1 MKKLL
6 ILIATIL
13 LQANSGFA
21 QNNFYYKYKEKKLL
35 DIDQKK
41 LSVKFSKELNLRGM
55 KNIVDKTE
63 KFIPEKSRRVSNNI
77 LLVESKTFE
86 DLEIA
91 VNSLLNESDVIS
103 VQRVFSTKDEQVELY
118 FDDEICVQFIDG
130 VPQDEIN
137 QLIKYHNLKVTYKSS
152 VAPFYIFRINRG
164 NDALKVSNQIAVKN
178 NILFAHPNFYSDALK
193 KNHNPEDE
201 YYKRQF
207 NFNNTG
213 QATRRGT
220 ATVGADIKMPLAW
233 DISLGSSSIQV
244 TVLDDGLDL
253 NHEDI
258 SSSKIIQG
266 YDFADDDNNVQ
277 PVGENAHG
285 TNCSGLIAAD
295 HNYVGIAGISPN
307 SKLQMMK
314 IFDDNGNGAAGGDI
328 ARAIDSAWIQG
339 ADVLSNS
346 WGYSTAD
353 TNFIPAIREALVRAT
368 TQGRDGKGCVVVFA
382 AGNTANRQNNNVGW
396 VNFPGN
402 IASVITVGASDRN
415 DEVAFYSPNSDP
427 TENIYIDLVAP
438 SHRAYIS
445 QIETE
450 GLEIWSTDI
459 MGTDGYNS
467 GTQDTMAGDPNGH
480 YDGNFGGTSAAC
492 PQVAGAAALLLAM
505 DAEQTRSEI
514 YDILIST
521 ADKVGGYNYSIVTE
535 RPGASLELGFGRL
548 NVYQALKQ
556 LPYRVIVDQK
566 KSDGSS
572 YGTIGHW
579 ETNNFFNYSV
589 PDTFF
594 FKEGETEVLRGSQEL
609 LLNPGQ
615 KYKEWTGLFSI
626 VNHNEFV
633 MSSNLP
639 FILTSQ
645 FEKTEQNVK
654 IKTELLNANN
664 DAAGKI
670 YFKDPWLIDYA
681 DPAYGNNMRN
691 QGMSAPF
698 KQRTSPFG
706 PDYTTS
712 YNGDVYQGVFLRQ
725 GYDVNTQTWTAP
737 YYSVKADQTQS
748 TSEHGESVT
757 WHFQNWSG
765 TDVTFQNAGAV
776 ETPVVFN
783 AAGATAE
790 AIYKGH
796 LVSNKTTA
804 TGPNHSRVLARSL
817 EKYDGYLYGS
827 GKKYI
832 CFMAYADGSEVW
844 YSKAETDD
852 QTTNGNFDWLTE
864 TRVSDGQGGNYNPS
878 VATRGNIAYFT
889 WAQKV
894 GNTWHIRYRYYNNN
908 NDSYYWSPTE
918 TIASFTSSTTP
929 TPVIALTENPLR
941 VMVASNI
948 NGNVKTWLRK
958 NGAWQ
963 YAGLN
968 VSGSQPA
975 ICANVVMPDT
985 DPDNF
990 YFGDIALVYTYNDDI
1005 YLRNW
1010 NSAGESWSSS
1020 KKVSV
1025 QNLFSLGNKNASV
1038 AYSGGTAK
1046 IAWVALNDETGSH
1059 NIYER
1064 GWNASGNTFSSQSTV
1079 IEDPDDSSNPSVSWD
1094 AGNAWLESVVYEN
1107 GSTLY
1112 KAKKTSGWSRT
1123 ALGPGRYP
1131 SATPHNNETLV
1142 YNKYNSLP
1150 YLIKHHYEAPA
1161 AGEGGGGTFVP
1172 KTSSQAAG
1180 TEKMTSSRRLIYGF
1194 GEAMLSVD
1202 ISNMRFEGRPFVW
1215 DENNHGDTFEAVSS
1229 GELTLDITVL
1239 QKNDLPEGLAGE
1251 TLFAIYF
1258 VSGQEE
1264 TLLQSYR
1271 LSDLKPSAA
1280 EQREGRTHHL
1290 LLASGQSRKGYFR
1303 IGFSNHVP
1311 LEYTVL
1317 RPTGEL
1323 TPLNKST
1330 EAFTSGITLPTS
1342 YGLEQNYPNP
1352 FNPLTH
1358 IVFDLPQGSNVR
1370 LAVYDLT
1377 GRKVADLVN
1386 GYKEAGRYSVAFDAS
1401 RLASGMYV
1409 YRLEAG
1415 KYSAVRRM
1423 LLMK

>member
-1 MKKLL
+1 MQSKNQKFKHWYSNEADL
-6 ILIATIL
+6 
-13 LQANSGFA
+13 AN
-21 QNNFYYKYKEKKLL
+21 YK
-35 DIDQKK
+35 D
-41 LSVKFSKELNLRGM
+41 F
-55 KNIVDKTE
+55 
-63 KFIPEKSRRVSNNI
+63 FISN
-77 LLVESKTFE
+77 
-86 DLEIA
+86 
-91 VNSLLNESDVIS
+91 
-103 VQRVFSTKDEQVELY
+103 
-118 FDDEICVQFIDG
+118 
-130 VPQDEIN
+130 
-137 QLIKYHNLKVTYKSS
+137 
-152 VAPFYIFRINRG
+152 
-164 NDALKVSNQIAVKN
+164 
-178 NILFAHPNFYSDALK
+178 
-193 KNHNPEDE
+193 
-201 YYKRQF
+201 
-207 NFNNTG
+207 
-213 QATRRGT
+213 
-220 ATVGADIKMPLAW
+220 
-233 DISLGSSSIQV
+233 
-244 TVLDDGLDL
+244 
-253 NHEDI
+253 
-258 SSSKIIQG
+258 
-266 YDFADDDNNVQ
+266 
-277 PVGENAHG
+277 
-285 TNCSGLIAAD
+285 
-295 HNYVGIAGISPN
+295 
-307 SKLQMMK
+307 
-314 IFDDNGNGAAGGDI
+314 
-328 ARAIDSAWIQG
+328 
-339 ADVLSNS
+339 
-346 WGYSTAD
+346 
-353 TNFIPAIREALVRAT
+353 
-368 TQGRDGKGCVVVFA
+368 
-382 AGNTANRQNNNVGW
+382 
-396 VNFPGN
+396 
-402 IASVITVGASDRN
+402 
-415 DEVAFYSPNSDP
+415 
-427 TENIYIDLVAP
+427 
-438 SHRAYIS
+438 
-445 QIETE
+445 
-450 GLEIWSTDI
+450 
-459 MGTDGYNS
+459 
-467 GTQDTMAGDPNGH
+467 
-480 YDGNFGGTSAAC
+480 
-492 PQVAGAAALLLAM
+492 
-505 DAEQTRSEI
+505 
-514 YDILIST
+514 
-521 ADKVGGYNYSIVTE
+521 
-535 RPGASLELGFGRL
+535 
-548 NVYQALKQ
+548 
-556 LPYRVIVDQK
+556 
-566 KSDGSS
+566 
-572 YGTIGHW
+572 
-579 ETNNFFNYSV
+579 ETNLIEARFGQSTGNATLRIKL
-589 PDTFF
+589 PG
-594 FKEGETEVLRGSQEL
+594 GEDAPGSM
-609 LLNPGQ
+609 
-615 KYKEWTGLFSI
+615 TISI
-626 VNHNEFV
+626 
-633 MSSNLP
+633 
-639 FILTSQ
+639 
-645 FEKTEQNVK
+645 
-654 IKTELLNANN
+654 
-664 DAAGKI
+664 
-670 YFKDPWLIDYA
+670 KDPWLINEG
-681 DPAYGNNMRN
+681 DPAFYTAPYGYHNLGLN
-691 QGMSAPF
+691 APF
-698 KQRTSPFG
+698 VSVSSSTDLAYASKF
-706 PDYTTS
+706 
-712 YNGDVYQGVFLRQ
+712 QGIFLRQ

-757 WHFQNWSG
+757 WYFQNWSG
-765 TDVTFQNAGAV
+765 TDVTFQNASAT
-776 ETPVVFN
+776 ETPLVFN
-783 AAGATAE
+783 DAGATAE
-790 AIYKGH
+790 AVYKGH

-804 TGPNHSRVLARSL
+804 TGPNYSRVLARSL

-1010 NSAGESWSSS
+1010 SSAGESWSSS

-1064 GWNASGNTFSSQSTV
+1064 GWNASANTFSSQSTV

-1107 GSTLY
+1107 GGTLY

-1229 GELTLDITVL
+1229 GELTLDISTL

-1290 LLASGQSRKGYFR
+1290 ILASGQSSKGYFR

-1330 EAFTSGITLPTS
+1330 EAFTSGFTLPAS